1 MRLWVGQTISAFG
14 SMVGATALSFTA
26 ILFLH
31 ATPFQL
37 GVLAASQLVPGILTS
52 LFAGAWIDRLSRRPI
67 LIAMDLGRA
76 LTLVSIPV
84 AAYLHALRMG
94 HLYVVTF
101 MASIL
106 TIFFDVA
113 YQAYL
118 PSLVS

>member
-26 ILFLH
+26 IQVLH

-37 GVLAASQLVPGILTS
+37 GILASSQLVPGLLTS
-52 LFAGAWIDRLSRRPI
+52 LFAGAWVDRLARRPI

-76 LTLVSIPV
+76 LALVSIP
-84 AAYLHALRMG
+84 AAAFMHVLRME

-101 MASIL
+101 VSNIL

-113 YQAYL
+113 YQA
-118 PSLVS
+118 